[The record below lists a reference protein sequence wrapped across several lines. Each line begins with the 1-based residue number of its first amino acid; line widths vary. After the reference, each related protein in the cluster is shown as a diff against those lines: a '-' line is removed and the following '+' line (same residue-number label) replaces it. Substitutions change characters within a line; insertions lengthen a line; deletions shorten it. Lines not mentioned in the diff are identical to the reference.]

1 MNRDLIKLIEEYA
14 GSLEDF
20 PDIENVSLY
29 HDLSIYGDDAEEL
42 LTKYSSLF
50 HVSLDEFH
58 FNDYFPEEGD
68 SIFGMIKD
76 LFKREEKRYKD
87 LTIKDL
93 EDGIINKKI

>member
-29 HDLSIYGDDAEEL
+29 HDLSIYGDDADEL
-42 LTKYSSLF
+42 LSKYSSLF

-68 SIFGMIKD
+68 PIFGMIKD
-76 LFKREEKRYKD
+76 LFRGEEKRYKD

-93 EDGIINKKI
+93 QDGIINKKI

>member
-29 HDLSIYGDDAEEL
+29 HDLSIYGDDADEL
-42 LTKYSSLF
+42 LSKYSSLF

-58 FNDYFPEEGD
+58 FND
-68 SIFGMIKD
+68 
-76 LFKREEKRYKD
+76 EKLCFRK
-87 LTIKDL
+87 
-93 EDGIINKKI
+93 